1 MFWACVAGVSVLW
14 SPDDVV
20 EFMEGSLEEVT
31 INLIPEIC
39 AQVKHELTGWIWR
52 KNFTDFY
59 SKSLPLKLF

>member
-1 MFWACVAGVSVLW
+1 MLW